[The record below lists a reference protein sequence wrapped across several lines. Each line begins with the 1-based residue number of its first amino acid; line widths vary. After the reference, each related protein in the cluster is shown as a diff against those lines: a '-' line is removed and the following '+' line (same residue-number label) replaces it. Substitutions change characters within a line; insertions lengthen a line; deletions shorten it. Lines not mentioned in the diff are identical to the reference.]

1 MDWYRYGGNCSKEN
15 STFAISKIETSSE
28 SARWCVFHPKW
39 TFVSKLFPDHMRFG
53 RCRNHKIKNWKN
65 FEPRR
70 TKISYLSYLRMRP
83 RYVIIFS
90 GIKTHPKL
98 RMLFPASTKL
108 YMYRLY
114 MSKHIFKRK
123 SSVWIVAEKNN
134 FSSCLG
140 FDVLFRS
147 DEFKQNL

>member
-1 MDWYRYGGNCSKEN
+1 MDWYRHGRNCSKEN

-28 SARWCVFHPKW
+28 SARWCVFHPKR

-70 TKISYLSYLRMRP
+70 TKISYLSYLWVRS

-98 RMLFPASTKL
+98 RMLLPASTKL

-123 SSVWIVAEKNN
+123 SSVWIVAEKTI
-134 FSSCLG
+134 FPVAC
-140 FDVLFRS
+140 VLTFCFAQMN
-147 DEFKQNL
+147 FKQNL